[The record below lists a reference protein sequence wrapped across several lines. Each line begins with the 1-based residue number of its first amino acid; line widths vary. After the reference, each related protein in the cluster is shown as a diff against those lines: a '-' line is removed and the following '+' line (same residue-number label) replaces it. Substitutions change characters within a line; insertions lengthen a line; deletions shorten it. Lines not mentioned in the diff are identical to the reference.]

1 MAALA
6 SGQGTAVMKRIA
18 FLHTVAALAEKFR
31 ALAGPALPDADPF
44 HMLDESLLQDLLRQR
59 PVEGI
64 TRRLVTLVGLAV
76 DAGAELVVFTC
87 SSTSPLIDT
96 ARRCHQVPILKV
108 DDPMAERAVRLG
120 GRIGVLCTTNSTV
133 VPSSELLAHHAARL
147 GRTVAVEAVLVD
159 NAFAALQRGDRAGHD
174 ALVQAA
180 ADDLAARMDVIVL
193 AQASMAHLAES
204 LALRF
209 PLPVLASPP
218 ILMEALR
225 ERLLQT

>member
-1 MAALA
+1 
-6 SGQGTAVMKRIA
+6 MKRIA

-31 ALAGPALPDADPF
+31 ALAGPALPDADAF
-44 HMLDESLLQDLLRQR
+44 HMLDESLLQDLMRQR

-120 GRIGVLCTTNSTV
+120 QRIGVLCTTNSTV
-133 VPSSELLAHHAARL
+133 APSSELLAHHAARL
-147 GRTVAVEAVLVD
+147 GRTVTVEAVLVD
-159 NAFAALQRGDRAGHD
+159 NAFAALQRGDRAEHD
-174 ALVQAA
+174 ELVQAA
-180 ADDLAARMDVIVL
+180 ANDLAARTDVIVL
-193 AQASMAHLAES
+193 AQASMAHLAEP
-204 LALRF
+204 LASRL

-225 ERLLQT
+225 ERLLQP

>member
-1 MAALA
+1 
-6 SGQGTAVMKRIA
+6 MKRIA

-31 ALAGPALPDADPF
+31 ELAGLALPDTEAF
-44 HMLDESLLQDLLRQR
+44 HMLDESLLQDLMRQR
-59 PVEGI
+59 SVEGI
-64 TRRLVTLVGLAV
+64 TRRLVMLVGVAV

-96 ARRCHQVPILKV
+96 ARRCYQVPILKV

-120 GRIGVLCTTNSTV
+120 ERIGVLCTTNSTV
-133 VPSSELLAHHAARL
+133 APSSELLTHHAARL
-147 GRTVAVEAVLVD
+147 GRTVAVEAVLVA
-159 NAFAALQRGDRAGHD
+159 NAFAALQRGDRAEHD
-174 ALVQAA
+174 ELVQAA
-180 ADDLAARMDVIVL
+180 ARDLAARTDVVVL

-204 LALRF
+204 LAFRL

-225 ERLLQT
+225 ERLPQT

>member
-1 MAALA
+1 
-6 SGQGTAVMKRIA
+6 MKRVA
-18 FLHTVAALAEKFR
+18 FLHTVAALVDKFR
-31 ALAGPALPDADPF
+31 ALAGPALPNVEAF
-44 HMLDESLLQDLLRQR
+44 HMLDESLLQDLMRQC

-96 ARRCHQVPILKV
+96 ARRCHQVPILKI

-120 GRIGVLCTTNSTV
+120 ERIGVLCTTNSTV
-133 VPSSELLAHHAARL
+133 APSSELLAHHAARL
-147 GRTVAVEAVLVD
+147 GQTVAVEAVLVD
-159 NAFAALQRGDRAGHD
+159 NAFAALQRGDRAEHD
-174 ALVQAA
+174 ELVQAA
-180 ADDLAARMDVIVL
+180 AEKLAARTDVIML
-193 AQASMAHLAES
+193 AQASMAHLADP
-204 LALRF
+204 LAARL

-225 ERLLQT
+225 ERLLQP

>member
-1 MAALA
+1 
-6 SGQGTAVMKRIA
+6 MKRIA

-31 ALAGPALPDADPF
+31 ALAGPALPDAEAF

-96 ARRCHQVPILKV
+96 ARRCYQVPILKI

-120 GRIGVLCTTNSTV
+120 QRIGVLCTTNSTV
-133 VPSSELLAHHAARL
+133 GPSSELLDHHAARL

-159 NAFAALQRGDRAGHD
+159 NAFAALQRGDRAEHD
-174 ALVQAA
+174 ELVQAA
-180 ADDLAARMDVIVL
+180 ADDLAARTDVIVL
-193 AQASMAHLAES
+193 AQASMAHLAEP
-204 LALRF
+204 LASRL